1 MRIYKKNKFISVK
14 FSIIADEEWPLTA
27 ADSGCYWTREKR
39 VENQVQCQ
47 AECELENGCVGIA
60 YSPTHEDG
68 QYCYLCSYPVTLKDA
83 SNGFGFYKMPGV
95 EGTTQ

>member
-1 MRIYKKNKFISVK
+1 M
-14 FSIIADEEWPLTA
+14 
-27 ADSGCYWTREKR
+27 
-39 VENQVQCQ
+39 ENQVQCQ

-60 YSPTHEDG
+60 YSHTHEDG

-95 EGTTQ
+95 EGTTQWLFFILVQSLTIFL

>member
-1 MRIYKKNKFISVK
+1 M
-14 FSIIADEEWPLTA
+14 
-27 ADSGCYWTREKR
+27 
-39 VENQVQCQ
+39 ENQVQCQ

-95 EGTTQ
+95 EGTTQWLFFTFLFKVNDFLIIFYLFLIFYISFVL